1 MSPMDTAVYWVEYVA
16 RHKGAPHMK
25 TAAVDMPLYQ
35 YLLLDVL
42 AFLGAI
48 LLLFTYIS
56 YKITTSIFRSIFSK
70 RKVKLN

>member
-56 YKITTSIFRSIFSK
+56 YKITTSIFRSISSK